1 MKNQQPNLSRRSFL
15 GQAAV
20 SAAIV
25 AWHPFSW
32 PFPPQKASVSLAQMR
47 AGAASAKITTLPLRN
62 GLTTLMGSGGNIIV
76 LPGHDGKLLI
86 DSGIATSQPQLTE
99 ALNAIS
105 KDPLRHLVDTHWHF
119 DHTDGNEWVHAAG
132 AEITAQENTRKR
144 LSTEQKIPAF
154 DAVFPPSPAGAIPKV
169 VFRDSHK
176 MDWNGESLSLKHYA
190 PAHTDSDISVFFK
203 KANVLHTGDTF
214 FNGVYP
220 FIDYDSGGNVAGMI
234 AATKENLSLSDAKT
248 IVVPG
253 HGLVGNRQSVADFSE
268 MLSTIYDTV
277 AALKK
282 AGRSVEEVV
291 AAKPTAKFD
300 AKWAVG
306 FITPELITRLVYRG
320 A

>member
-20 SAAIV
+20 SAAIG

-32 PFPPQKASVSLAQMR
+32 SFPPQKASVSLAQMR

-86 DSGIATSQPQLTE
+86 DSG
-99 ALNAIS
+99 
-105 KDPLRHLVDTHWHF
+105 
-119 DHTDGNEWVHAAG
+119 
-132 AEITAQENTRKR
+132 
-144 LSTEQKIPAF
+144 
-154 DAVFPPSPAGAIPKV
+154 
-169 VFRDSHK
+169 
-176 MDWNGESLSLKHYA
+176 
-190 PAHTDSDISVFFK
+190 
-203 KANVLHTGDTF
+203 
-214 FNGVYP
+214 
-220 FIDYDSGGNVAGMI
+220 GNVAGMI

-253 HGLVGNRQSVADFSE
+253 HGPVGNRQSVADFGE
-268 MLSTIYDTV
+268 MLSTIYHTV
-277 AALKK
+277 AALTK
-282 AGRSVEEVV
+282 AGRSLEEVV

-300 AKWAVG
+300 AKWAGG

-320 A
+320 T